1 MLRVIRAEHRIV
13 CQLDFNIERVE
24 FGYLMRLKGGHFG
37 PAASFQRRT
46 LYSADQPC
54 KGTAGEVIPKLK
66 GKVSSQPE
74 NRERCPGSWA

>member
-46 LYSADQPC
+46 LYSSPAKAQL
-54 KGTAGEVIPKLK
+54 G
-66 GKVSSQPE
+66 
-74 NRERCPGSWA
+74 R